1 MITTLIFGCNNISK
15 AKDAQNLIQNK
26 KYSTF
31 KNLNIAFIVIGFTL
45 FLILI
50 AYIILVP
57 IKFGFKEK
65 VNETINNTNK
75 TISEKSSSEVNNN
88 N

>member
-1 MITTLIFGCNNISK
+1 MITPLIFGCNNISK